1 MRLFCFGNPQKPRF
15 RRERPHPR
23 PAVPFI
29 NELRTQEISLMTWKF
44 LDQCARVVGPG
55 PAPLDRGFCAL
66 PKAKTLI
73 SWPIARRRARR
84 E

>member
-1 MRLFCFGNPQKPRF
+1 MPPTITGHAMSLLGSGNPQKPRF

-29 NELRTQEISLMTWKF
+29 NELGTQETRSLSGKGACLAVRAEM
-44 LDQCARVVGPG
+44 LRGEAR
-55 PAPLDRGFCAL
+55 A
-66 PKAKTLI
+66 
-73 SWPIARRRARR
+73 